1 MERDHAEHQSAGA
14 QLLIVGPAG
23 DQLTVLIQ
31 NVVLNEF
38 GVFEVKIIRIVVWEQ
53 GWFVMVPDFNCKQV
67 RWIQV
72 LKSIETLTFGNFRN
86 RYWGWSIDIFFGHI
100 GFLERERLLLDML
113 FGVRRRNRPFFHLF
127 IC

>member
-72 LKSIETLTFGNFRN
+72 LKSIETLTFGNFRQYFTMPPYSMWN
-86 RYWGWSIDIFFGHI
+86 PCGTD
-100 GFLERERLLLDML
+100 L
-113 FGVRRRNRPFFHLF
+113 FHVKSTWIPHG
-127 IC
+127 ICFTT